1 MRTDDDTTDDPSVIV
16 AVVVTFVDVV
26 GGSGD
31 EGAEMQFLA
40 FFGLVKIAREVT
52 AYFALP
58 PPG

>member
-16 AVVVTFVDVV
+16 AVVVAFVDVV

-40 FFGLVKIAREVT
+40 FFGLVKIA
-52 AYFALP
+52 
-58 PPG
+58 